1 MLDLATIAAAAGLLW
16 ATVMILRGSL
26 IAMALAMILIGTIFG
41 FDFWHDRAAGVP
53 LTLDRLA
60 AVLLVIAFFAQTM
73 LRRTDPK
80 PVRFVDICLGL
91 FLVYLTLSTLT
102 HDFHI
107 ETSKIVSP
115 LWRLLAAYLIPGI
128 VYWIARQ
135 SPLTEGRVA
144 LIPKVLM
151 LFGIYLAVTGILEI
165 THQWSFVF
173 PKHIADPALGIH
185 FGRARGPML
194 TSVTFGL
201 YLTVCLLAALAW
213 LPRMNRLFQLAL
225 LAVLPLFVA
234 SLYFSY
240 TRSVWI
246 GLALAL
252 MITAGLTLRG
262 RLRGAVLVLMILG
275 LAGTWLVESENIVG
289 FKREQSAEETR
300 NSAEWRKIFAYVS
313 WEMFQEKPLFGV
325 GFGHFYREKL
335 PFLSDRSTEM
345 HLESIRDY
353 VHHNTFL
360 SLLTET
366 GAIGVGLFM
375 LVYFGWIRDGWALW
389 RSPYTPPWARR
400 HAVLVLGAMGIYTS
414 QLLFHELSYSQVD
427 NLLIFFLAGV
437 QSGLRPLASGV
448 PAQFF
453 APAGYLPFFAPAVQ
467 PSKTAGPMPALTPTL
482 SVR

>member
-1 MLDLATIAAAAGLLW
+1 MLDLAIIAAAAGLVW
-16 ATVMILRGSL
+16 AAGMILRGSL
-26 IAMALAMILIGTIFG
+26 IAIALAMILIGAGFG
-41 FDFWHDRAAGVP
+41 FDFWHDRVAGIP
-53 LTLDRLA
+53 LTLDRLV
-60 AVLLVIAFFAQTM
+60 AVLLVIAFLTQTM

-80 PVRFVDICLGL
+80 PVRFVDLCLGL
-91 FLVYLTLSTLT
+91 FLVYLAYSTLT
-102 HDFHI
+102 HDFLI
-107 ETSKIVSP
+107 ENSKSLVSP
-115 LWRLLAAYLIPGI
+115 LWRLLAAYVIPGM

-135 SPLTEGRVA
+135 SPLTERRVA
-144 LIPKVLM
+144 LVSKVLI

-165 THQWSFVF
+165 THQWSLVF

-194 TSVTFGL
+194 TSVSFGL

-213 LPRMNRLFQLAL
+213 LSRFNRFFQLAL
-225 LAVLPLFVA
+225 VSVLPLFVA

-262 RLRGAVLVLMILG
+262 RLRGAALGLMILSM
-275 LAGTWLVESENIVG
+275 AVTWLVESENILS
-289 FKREQSAEETR
+289 FKRELTAEETR

-313 WEMFQEKPLFGV
+313 WEMIQEKPLFGV

-345 HLESIRDY
+345 RLESIRDY

-366 GAIGVGLFM
+366 GAIGFGLFM
-375 LVYFGWIRDGWALW
+375 LVFFGWIRDGWALC
-389 RSPYTPPWARR
+389 RSPHTPPWARR

-414 QLLFHELSYSQVD
+414 QLLFHELSYSQID

-437 QSGLRPLASGV
+437 QAGLRPLASEV

-453 APAGYLPFFAPAVQ
+453 PPAGYLPVFAPPAQ
-467 PSKTAGPMPALTPTL
+467 PSMIGGPMPAMSPT
-482 SVR
+482 